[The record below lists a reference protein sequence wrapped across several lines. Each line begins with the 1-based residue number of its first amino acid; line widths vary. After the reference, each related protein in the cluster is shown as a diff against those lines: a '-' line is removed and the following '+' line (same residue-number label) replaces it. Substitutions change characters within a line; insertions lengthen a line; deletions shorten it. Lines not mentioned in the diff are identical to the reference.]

1 MKKHRKT
8 IIITSI
14 VTLMPIIAGLLLWDR
29 MPDRVVTHWG
39 SDNVPDGWS
48 SKSFAVFG
56 IPAMLLAIQFLM
68 IFITLNDPKKKNI
81 GDRMLD
87 MVFWIIPLTSLV
99 ACLSTYGIAAGYD
112 INIGFVMN
120 LLVGVIF
127 IIIGIFL
134 PSIKQNYTVGIR
146 LPWTLHSEENWNRTS
161 RLSGRLWVAGGI
173 CMLINAYFQSE
184 VLLFAVIIVI
194 TVIPTLY
201 SYMLFKKGRD
211 SN

>member
-56 IPAMLLAIQFLM
+56 IPAMLLAIQALM

-87 MVFWIIPLTSLV
+87 IVFWIIPLTSLV

-127 IIIGIFL
+127 IFL
-134 PSIKQNYTVGIR
+134 
-146 LPWTLHSEENWNRTS
+146 L
-161 RLSGRLWVAGGI
+161 A
-173 CMLINAYFQSE
+173 FQKE
-184 VLLFAVIIVI
+184 HLKNLE
-194 TVIPTLY
+194 
-201 SYMLFKKGRD
+201 G
-211 SN
+211 

>member
-112 INIGFVMN
+112 INIGFVPTKFPPT
-120 LLVGVIF
+120 VPPSGVF
-127 IIIGIFL
+127 CKIFL
-134 PSIKQNYTVGIR
+134 
-146 LPWTLHSEENWNRTS
+146 RTS
-161 RLSGRLWVAGGI
+161 
-173 CMLINAYFQSE
+173 NDK
-184 VLLFAVIIVI
+184 LL
-194 TVIPTLY
+194 
-201 SYMLFKKGRD
+201 
-211 SN
+211 

>member
-99 ACLSTYGIAAGYD
+99 WIPSTI
-112 INIGFVMN
+112 
-120 LLVGVIF
+120 
-127 IIIGIFL
+127 
-134 PSIKQNYTVGIR
+134 
-146 LPWTLHSEENWNRTS
+146 
-161 RLSGRLWVAGGI
+161 
-173 CMLINAYFQSE
+173 
-184 VLLFAVIIVI
+184 
-194 TVIPTLY
+194 
-201 SYMLFKKGRD
+201 
-211 SN
+211 